1 MYVCMYVCTAAEK
14 TEKTEKK
21 EQVVAGPAAPDAKT
35 LPTPPPAADPS
46 KVMYVCMYL
55 WCELILLVTGSEATC
70 APSYIHYTCPG

>member
-1 MYVCMYVCTAAEK
+1 MYVCAAAEK

-46 KVMYVCMYL
+46 KVMYVCIYECMCGVNSSYL
-55 WCELILLVTGSEATC
+55 
-70 APSYIHYTCPG
+70 